1 MRFQSQLICP
11 PPAQQIRNP
20 DNRNIRVRIF
30 FYPFFGPKCPEKYPV
45 SKQYPFSC
53 GYLSNIRF
61 RIFFYPFFRENGYVP
76 KNQKISDLLH
86 HSISTWALVC
96 IFLLHECRDTCTKI
110 LIHSSLCQ
118 GSTSMSRYA
127 DINFFI
133 LYPYFKKTDI
143 RDIRKNIR
151 FERYFF

>member
-1 MRFQSQLICP
+1 MIKIQANNIQKNRLIEYWMSAIKP
-11 PPAQQIRNP
+11 YPANP

-61 RIFFYPFFRENGYVP
+61 RIFFYPFFQENGYVP

-86 HSISTWALVC
+86 HSMSTWALVC
-96 IFLLHECRDTCTKI
+96 IFLLHALRKMLEYPKK
-110 LIHSSLCQ
+110 
-118 GSTSMSRYA
+118 STFQIGYFSGYREYP
-127 DINFFI
+127 FF
-133 LYPYFKKTDI
+133 
-143 RDIRKNIR
+143 
-151 FERYFF
+151 